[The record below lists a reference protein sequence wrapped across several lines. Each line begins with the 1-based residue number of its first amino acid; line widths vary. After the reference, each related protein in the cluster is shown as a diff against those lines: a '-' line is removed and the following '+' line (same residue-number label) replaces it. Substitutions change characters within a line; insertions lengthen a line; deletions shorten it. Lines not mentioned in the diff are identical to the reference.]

1 MNRAIIQKL
10 HEEKEK
16 LEKELK
22 EAKERV
28 VKEYKES
35 KQFTDDIA
43 NKSLGVFFEGFED
56 CKKKVKEVLPDF
68 NTVLLI
74 SSIGT

>member
-1 MNRAIIQKL
+1 MSRDVIWKL

-22 EAKERV
+22 EAKKRAM
-28 VKEYKES
+28 KEYKES
-35 KQFTDDIA
+35 EQFIDDIA
-43 NKSLGVFFEGFED
+43 DESLGVFFEVFED
-56 CKKKVKEVLPDF
+56 CKKKVKEILLDF
-68 NTVLLI
+68 NTDLLI